1 MKGLLYKDFKLIKR
15 QLAIIGIFIF
25 VMFINVATNKNY
37 YILPVLFM
45 LISYVITPTII
56 YHDVQSNF
64 SEFIFATPCTKRD
77 YVLSKY
83 FPAFITAILSL
94 FVNVIFSSFSG
105 MSLQDI
111 ILIGTIGFSLPLLSV
126 IFLIPVI
133 LKFGVEKGKFLMVF
147 FYFII
152 FALINKAR
160 KIIELVNELSVRFQF
175 LTIYHM
181 GIILLLLTLL
191 ISAVSIFISVKI
203 IKNEDF

>member
-56 YHDVQSNF
+56 YYDVQSNF

-77 YVLSKY
+77 YMLSKY

-126 IFLIPVI
+126 IF
-133 LKFGVEKGKFLMVF
+133 F
-147 FYFII
+147 
-152 FALINKAR
+152 NSC
-160 KIIELVNELSVRFQF
+160 N
-175 LTIYHM
+175 T
-181 GIILLLLTLL
+181 
-191 ISAVSIFISVKI
+191 
-203 IKNEDF
+203 

>member
-64 SEFIFATPCTKRD
+64 SKFIFATPCTKRD

-105 MSLQDI
+105 MGFKDI
-111 ILIGTIGFSLPLLSV
+111 ILIGTIGFSLPLLSIV
-126 IFLIPVI
+126 FLIPMI
-133 LKFGVEKGKFLMVF
+133 FKFGVEKGKILMVI

-152 FALINKAR
+152 FALISRVR
-160 KIIELVNELSVRFQF
+160 KIMELVNEFSVRFQF
-175 LTIYHM
+175 LTIYHIV
-181 GIILLLLTLL
+181 IILLILTLL
-191 ISAVSIFISVKI
+191 ITAVSIFIFVKI
-203 IKNEDF
+203 IKNKDF